1 MFFLSW
7 QWHSL
12 FRRLGNN
19 SIIHSIT
26 SLLIG
31 CIVVHLNE
39 SSISVILIYFWC
51 LIFFKKPAAGK
62 ILWPTRVQSV
72 FFCWLYKQLNWVF
85 ILRVWTLVLFMTI
98 IKFVKAEIKLQSICC
113 WNVLFVWKQTWYK
126 FWISR
131 QFRSIS
137 PKVQTALES
146 WAVPRSVHQV
156 SSKVRGIE
164 TSQFAKKLPEHCNQS
179 SFVVLVQSRWWLN
192 HCST

>member
-1 MFFLSW
+1 MT
-7 QWHSL
+7 
-12 FRRLGNN
+12 N
-19 SIIHSIT
+19 SCSKCI
-26 SLLIG
+26 SLLIVQTIKLSFY
-31 CIVVHLNE
+31 IVSLN
-39 SSISVILIYFWC
+39 
-51 LIFFKKPAAGK
+51 
-62 ILWPTRVQSV
+62 
-72 FFCWLYKQLNWVF
+72 FC
-85 ILRVWTLVLFMTI
+85 TLMTI

-131 QFRSIS
+131 QLRSIS